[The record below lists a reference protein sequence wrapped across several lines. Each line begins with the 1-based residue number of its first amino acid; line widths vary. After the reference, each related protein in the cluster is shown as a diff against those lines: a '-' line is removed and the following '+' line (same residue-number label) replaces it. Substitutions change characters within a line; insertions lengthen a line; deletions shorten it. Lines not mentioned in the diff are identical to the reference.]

1 MKKKSSARSA
11 MSELLSK
18 QSTGGSAEAS
28 SAARKNGGSDR
39 RRGFIETLDSG
50 VSKRTAPV
58 SAAEKYMRAN
68 DRKTARPSDRP
79 ECGSA
84 PAPRTAPRKAAP
96 RPQAAPSAPIPRPA
110 AQRKR
115 KQARKAIRFSVPKLS
130 AAAKMTAA
138 VILFVCLCTGVI
150 SAVLLKD
157 DKNAPIS
164 DASVGYTANSDGAAA
179 DVVGEPAA
187 AAPDE
192 EQNAEKSE
200 PEDSAS
206 DSGLYRVSFTFYK
219 KDSVS
224 CYTKSRTVGEIVE
237 LMGIELDENEKARTD
252 LTATVN
258 ADTDINVDCVEYG
271 TDTATSPVEYETR
284 YVDIQTIPRGST
296 KVYQQ
301 GRAGTKTTEY
311 KVTYLNGVECE
322 REVSNE
328 YISTAPTEC
337 VIYRGVGGSVSAGG
351 KTYTY
356 SYYIDC
362 ASTVYTGGGTTA
374 SGLPASENVIAV
386 DPRVIPLGTRVYID
400 GVGFRTAA
408 DTGGSIKGN
417 FIDIYYNSGNPALAG
432 YGRRSVRVYIF

>member
-39 RRGFIETLDSG
+39 RRGFIETLDGSAFQ
-50 VSKRTAPV
+50 KTAPV

-68 DRKTARPSDRP
+68 DRKTEHD
-79 ECGSA
+79 SA

-96 RPQAAPSAPIPRPA
+96 RPQTASSAPIPRPA

-115 KQARKAIRFSVPKLS
+115 KPAGKAIRFSVPKLS
-130 AAAKMTAA
+130 AAAKITAA

-157 DKNAPIS
+157 DKDALIS
-164 DASVGYTANSDGAAA
+164 DASLGYTANEDGSAA
-179 DVVGEPAA
+179 DVNEPAA

-192 EQNAEKSE
+192 EQTAEKSE
-200 PEDSAS
+200 SEDSAS

-224 CYTKSRTVGEIVE
+224 CYTKSRTIGEIVE

-252 LTATVN
+252 LTVTVN

-301 GRAGTKTTEY
+301 GKAGTKTTEY

-337 VIYRGVGGSVSAGG
+337 VIYRGVGGSISAGG